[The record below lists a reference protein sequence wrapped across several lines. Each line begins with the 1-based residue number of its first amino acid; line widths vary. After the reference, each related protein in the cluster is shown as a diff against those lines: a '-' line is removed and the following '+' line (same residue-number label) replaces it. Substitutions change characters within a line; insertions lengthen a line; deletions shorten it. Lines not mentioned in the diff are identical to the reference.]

1 MNFPQRRFISPNI
14 ISYNFP
20 FKTVIQNQPFFVGYE
35 EWNSLYAIVDS
46 RSTPVSRST
55 VTNKSKTTAG
65 QKLHIF
71 FFCSIGSVVVCTI
84 SETNKQHRKQATIKS
99 LRPKPN
105 YTLAEREQERR
116 WVRSNNVNCLGY
128 EKDTNETKYEVSLFF
143 NMVKARQNVTVIVQF
158 VVGLSLYFV
167 FIVVVLC
174 VLVESCALLFMVPTV
189 QCKRRINKIAIMT
202 HMSFCLLQA
211 SLVLP
216 RWRKK
221 RGREREGWKEKKNN
235 NKMTTWY
242 Q

>member
-1 MNFPQRRFISPNI
+1 MGAQ
-14 ISYNFP
+14 
-20 FKTVIQNQPFFVGYE
+20 QQC
-35 EWNSLYAIVDS
+35 
-46 RSTPVSRST
+46 
-55 VTNKSKTTAG
+55 
-65 QKLHIF
+65 KLSGF
-71 FFCSIGSVVVCTI
+71 
-84 SETNKQHRKQATIKS
+84 
-99 LRPKPN
+99 
-105 YTLAEREQERR
+105 
-116 WVRSNNVNCLGY
+116 

-174 VLVESCALLFMVPTV
+174 VLVESCALLVMVPTV